1 MINEVALVTVI
12 VPVYD
17 IATYLPK
24 CLESILM
31 QTHKNLEIILVDD
44 GSTDNSDSI
53 CAQYAE
59 KDKRFIHIRQKN
71 SGVSSARNTGLD
83 AANGDFITFVDG
95 DDIIAPTYVEHLL
108 HMARDG
114 RADITGVGFI
124 KSPQYTDISVEFGDS
139 EDKQYIFTA
148 DEAAKCL
155 LHLGVITNN
164 VWGKMFRRDVL
175 HTIRFD
181 TTFAVGEDMELMY
194 RAICASE
201 KIIISNRR
209 LYQYL
214 LREGSAMNSGFSE
227 KRVDAYRAAKSMVSY
242 GSPAHRSALH
252 TKLFTESFW
261 LGLRLIDAK
270 AEHKK
275 LWNECMQD
283 IRLSSR
289 FVILNRSVRLP
300 RRLYAA
306 MSFFTSPSI
315 AVFVMH
321 PLIARKEAKR

>member
-1 MINEVALVTVI
+1 MIHESSLVTVI
-12 VPVYD
+12 VPVYN
-17 IATYLPK
+17 IAGYLPG

-31 QTHKNLEIILVDD
+31 QTHKNLEIILIDD
-44 GSTDNSDSI
+44 GSTDKSDSI
-53 CAQYAE
+53 CTQYAE
-59 KDKRFIHIRQKN
+59 KDKRFMHIRQKN

-108 HMARDG
+108 HMAQEG
-114 RADITGVGFI
+114 RADITGTGFV
-124 KSPQYTDISVEFGDS
+124 KVPQYANKSVEFGDR
-139 EDKQYIFTA
+139 ENKRHIFTS

-164 VWGKMFRRDVL
+164 VWGKMFRQDILRTV
-175 HTIRFD
+175 RFD
-181 TTFAVGEDMELMY
+181 TTFAVGEDMEFMY
-194 RAICASE
+194 RAICASQ
-201 KIIISNRR
+201 KIIISDRG

-214 LREGSAMNSGFSE
+214 QREGSVMNSGFSE
-227 KRVDAYRAAKSMVSY
+227 KRVDAYRAAKAMASY
-242 GSPAHRSALH
+242 GNSAHHSALQ

-261 LGLRLIDAK
+261 LGLLLVNTK
-270 AEHKK
+270 AGHKK

-306 MSFFTSPSI
+306 MSFLTSPSI
-315 AVFVMH
+315 AISIMH
-321 PLIARKEAKR
+321 PLITHKEANK